1 MFVKKPLITVNFTT
15 DFRRSLFL
23 SIGGLVI
30 FLFVILVVWKETTN
44 SMKQQSEIVFQKEV
58 DEISILIRDRIDEY
72 ATVLYGLKGLF
83 ATSSEI
89 NRDQWQK
96 YFNQMRLMR
105 RIPGMY
111 SLSYNVRVR
120 ESEKQA
126 FIRKVRNDHT
136 FSEEGFPGF
145 RIFPE
150 SHEDKTGVWNRQEY
164 VVVNYIWHW
173 DTNKTMHGLDL
184 LSDPVCRDL
193 IERVRDSGQPDISSK
208 TSFFADHD
216 KNIPGFMI
224 GMPIYRYRSPTE
236 TIEER
241 REAFSGILIAMFRAD
256 DLLNHILRKYNRYTN
271 IDLEIY
277 DGSTP
282 KANNLFYDDDD
293 SMHYI
298 NQTYH
303 AAFRDTVSFNIYHR
317 TWTLYFST
325 KPGYRLQ
332 RYEKQL
338 PDLILYGGI
347 LMGLLVMGT
356 FFALTTS
363 RSRAIVLAKKISE
376 KYEAQRSLSI
386 RADRLRSLGEMAAGI
401 AHELN
406 QPLVGVRGL
415 AEHILIGIDRGWK
428 MDKKNVQEKVGMIVD
443 QADRMSRII
452 EHVRIFAR
460 EAGKMEMQRVL
471 VNDVVASC
479 ISLVGAQ
486 FSAHGLTLRKNLTE
500 NLPAVF
506 VNPFSLEEVLLN
518 LIVNGRDAVEARLQ
532 QETDLA
538 SPGIIIQ
545 TRSEQKDGRD
555 SVIIEIID
563 NGIGISDEI
572 REKIFDPFFTTK
584 GPDKGTG
591 LGLSISRAII
601 EEFEGKLEIQST
613 PMQITTAA
621 ISLLAYQTNH
631 SGESPDAK

>member
-1 MFVKKPLITVNFTT
+1 VQFTK
-15 DFRRSLFL
+15 DSRKSLLL
-23 SIGGLVI
+23 SVGGLII
-30 FLFVILVVWKETTN
+30 FLFVILVVWKETKN
-44 SMKQQSEIVFQKEV
+44 SMKQQSKMVFQKEV
-58 DEISILIRDRIDEY
+58 EEISILIRDRINEY

-83 ATSSEI
+83 ATTSEI
-89 NRDQWQK
+89 SRNQWRK
-96 YFNQMRLMR
+96 YFNQMWLMR
-105 RIPGMY
+105 RIPGMHSLTY
-111 SLSYNVRVR
+111 SILVRQ
-120 ESEKQA
+120 SEKQA
-126 FIRKVRNDHT
+126 FVRKVRNDHT
-136 FSEEGFPGF
+136 VSEEGFPGF
-145 RIFPE
+145 HIFPE
-150 SHEDKTGVWNRQEY
+150 SGEDKTEVRNRQEY
-164 VVVNYIWHW
+164 VVINYIWHW
-173 DTNKTMHGLDL
+173 DSNKAMHGLDL

-193 IERVRDSGQPDISSK
+193 IESVRDSGQPDISSK
-208 TSFFADHD
+208 TFFFADHD

-224 GMPIYRYRSPTE
+224 GMPVYRYGAPAE

-241 REAFSGILIAMFRAD
+241 RKAFKGILIAMFRAD
-256 DLLNHILRKYNRYTN
+256 DLLTHILKKYNRYAN

-282 KANNLFYDDDD
+282 KANDLFYDDDD

-298 NQTYH
+298 NQTYQ

-317 TWTLYFST
+317 IWTLYFST

-332 RYEKQL
+332 RYEKRL

-347 LMGLLVMGT
+347 LMSILVMGT

-363 RSRAIVLAKKISE
+363 RSRAIVLAKKINE

-428 MDKKNVQEKVGMIVD
+428 MDKKNVQEKVGMVID

-460 EAGKMEMQRVL
+460 EAGKMETQPVF
-471 VNDVVASC
+471 VNDVVVSC
-479 ISLVGAQ
+479 INLVGAQ
-486 FSAHGLTLRKNLTE
+486 FSDHGLTLQKNLTE
-500 NLPAVF
+500 NLSPVY

-518 LIVNGRDAVEARLQ
+518 LIVNGRDAVETRLR
-532 QETDLA
+532 QEPNLV

-555 SVIIEIID
+555 RVIIEIID

-572 REKIFDPFFTTK
+572 KEKIFDPFYTTK
-584 GPDKGTG
+584 GSDKGTG

-601 EEFEGKLEIQST
+601 EEFGGKLEIQST
-613 PMQITTAA
+613 PMQMTTAT
-621 ISLLAYQTNH
+621 ISLPAHQSNL
-631 SGESPDAK
+631 SGESSDGK